1 MVRLGKEWLRLG
13 EEWLGWERNRDLH
26 RNNFVFVKP
35 MIMTRKM

>member
-26 RNNFVFVKP
+26 RNNVVFVKR